1 MRGISSSISSV
12 ERNIILLII
21 ILMLIMIMLMIV
33 IMLMIM
39 LMLMMIIT
47 IINKNLDKWIH
58 NQLIT
63 IIQTK
68 TITIIPITIKI
79 TIIS

>member
-1 MRGISSSISSV
+1 
-12 ERNIILLII
+12 
-21 ILMLIMIMLMIV
+21 
-33 IMLMIM
+33 M